1 MSGQQESRTPFYGAA
16 LTELSGLELEVMN
29 LVWKLGEC
37 TSADV
42 IEAYNEVRPLADTT
56 IRTVLT
62 NIRRKG
68 YLELVPSI
76 DRGYR
81 MKPKIPQHFV
91 AKRTLQSLI
100 SKVFDGSPRL
110 AIEVLLHDD
119 RLDERDLDEIRA
131 MVEQRRKD
139 LGNGGTSH
147 QVS

>member
-1 MSGQQESRTPFYGAA
+1 MSGQPENQTPIGKGQ

-68 YLELVPSI
+68 YLELIPSI
-76 DRGYR
+76 DR
-81 MKPKIPQHFV
+81 
-91 AKRTLQSLI
+91 
-100 SKVFDGSPRL
+100 
-110 AIEVLLHDD
+110 VLKKLF
-119 RLDERDLDEIRA
+119 I
-131 MVEQRRKD
+131 
-139 LGNGGTSH
+139 
-147 QVS
+147 

>member
-1 MSGQQESRTPFYGAA
+1 MGRQQKDRSPFMAGQ

-91 AKRTLQSLI
+91 ARRTLETLI

-119 RLDERDLDEIRA
+119 RLNEQDFDQVQA
-131 MVEQRRKD
+131 MAAQRRKEVSTD
-139 LGNGGTSH
+139 LQAN
-147 QVS
+147 